1 MMGGYFGQDYAFIT
15 YFFAVAAAT
24 LLGGF
29 WPGILAIVLSAL
41 AALYFFMS
49 PLFGFDFNTANAV
62 ALAVFITFSGL
73 LVLLVRALNVVVER
87 SLALEETLQ
96 TEIERSQRAERDS
109 RHLAAI
115 VEYSDDAIL
124 TKDLN
129 GRITSWNRGAER
141 LFGYSADEVVGKP
154 ITILI
159 PPERHDEEPGILER
173 VRQGDRVNHYDT
185 VRRRKDGSLIDI
197 SLTVSP
203 IKSSDGTISGASSIA
218 RDVTER
224 TRLQERQQLIVR
236 EMKHRIKNSLATVQ
250 AIATQTLKNADD
262 RDAFIGRLHALFRAH
277 DVLTSEAWER
287 TRLSAAVS
295 GALEPFQE
303 QAGSRVR
310 MNGDQHLWLDPV
322 KTVMVA
328 MILHEL
334 GTNAVKYGALSNSTG
349 CVDVTWQRFSNPD
362 VVKLLW
368 EESGGPPIKLPKSK
382 GFGSHL
388 IERAFGGQLGH
399 ARLEFNPPGLSCTLE
414 IAL

>member
-1 MMGGYFGQDYAFIT
+1 MQLYTNSDVRRSFPNKSKGERRAYWLLRSPSAPCILKVFDPKLKPGSYLVRYRANVSLRFGRSSPLQALTAFAAKPIGVRGCDRLRR
-15 YFFAVAAAT
+15 YCYPSALDDGWLFRPRLRLHNLLLAVAAAT

-224 TRLQERQQLIVR
+224 GWPVRVAWVCVTASIV
-236 EMKHRIKNSLATVQ
+236 L
-250 AIATQTLKNADD
+250 
-262 RDAFIGRLHALFRAH
+262 
-277 DVLTSEAWER
+277 
-287 TRLSAAVS
+287 AAV
-295 GALEPFQE
+295 G
-303 QAGSRVR
+303 R
-310 MNGDQHLWLDPV
+310 
-322 KTVMVA
+322 
-328 MILHEL
+328 
-334 GTNAVKYGALSNSTG
+334 
-349 CVDVTWQRFSNPD
+349 
-362 VVKLLW
+362 
-368 EESGGPPIKLPKSK
+368 
-382 GFGSHL
+382 
-388 IERAFGGQLGH
+388 
-399 ARLEFNPPGLSCTLE
+399 
-414 IAL
+414 